1 MISPE
6 SPRGKED
13 AMFQA
18 LYYQKKQKPQKVTD
32 FQALAPL
39 LKNKQDL
46 LWVDITE
53 PSEEDIDILTDIFGI
68 HHLAVEDAIF
78 PQNYPKIE
86 EYDGYLFV
94 AVHETAFSSQ
104 QENTIDI
111 RELNLMLGPNFVLT
125 IHNEPVNAVAKLF
138 LRCQINSQPVQ
149 QGPGFLLHA
158 ILDHVVDSYFPLM
171 DQLEK
176 RIEVLEDRVLANAEQ
191 SLLEKIADLRKAIL
205 TLRNFIQPQRR
216 ILSML
221 GRPGMRFIRPST
233 SAYFRDVYD
242 HVVRIGDSLDT
253 YRDVLNS
260 TMDVYISVV
269 SQRMNQ
275 IMKTLT
281 IITTILMP
289 MSVIT
294 SFYGMNIEMPEFKWG
309 LRGYWWV
316 MGLLLLAAAGIL
328 LFLKKRKWI

>member
-1 MISPE
+1 
-6 SPRGKED
+6 
-13 AMFQA
+13 MFQA
-18 LYYQKKQKPQKVTD
+18 LWYQKKQKPVKITD
-32 FQALAPL
+32 ASELKPL
-39 LKNKQDL
+39 LKHTQEL
-46 LWVDITE
+46 LWVDISAPDE
-53 PSEEDIDILTDIFGI
+53 SDIDLLTETFDV
-68 HHLAVEDAIF
+68 HQLAVEDAIF

-86 EYDGYLFV
+86 EYDDYTFV
-94 AVHETAFSSQ
+94 AVHETLFPDRK
-104 QENTIDI
+104 ENTIES
-111 RELNLMLGPNFVLT
+111 RELNLILGPNFILT
-125 IHNEPVNAVAKLF
+125 IHNEPISSVSKLF
-138 LRCQINSQPVQ
+138 QRCLINSQPMQ
-149 QGPGFLLHA
+149 QGSGFLLHA
-158 ILDHVVDSYFPLM
+158 ILDHVVDSYFPVM

-176 RIEVLEDRVLANAEQ
+176 RIEHLEDRVLANAEQ
-191 SLLEKIADLRKAIL
+191 SLLEQIADLRKTIL

-221 GRPGMRFIRPST
+221 GRPGMRFIRRSNA
-233 SAYFRDVYD
+233 AYFRDVYD

-289 MSVIT
+289 MTVIT

-309 LRGYWWV
+309 WLGYVWV
-316 MGLLLLAAAGIL
+316 MSLMLLAVTGIL
-328 LFLKKRKWI
+328 LFFKKKKWI